1 MMTTWAEE
9 LCRPDIVH
17 LVGAFVPSCPSLDV
31 KSTTLVEALLSVN
44 ARQPCLRTGEERHQA
59 RLFAFLVKM
68 VLIRWRNIAI
78 YPERY
83 ARAMLQA
90 DFEQK
95 RTLIRLKSSIK
106 PYFLTRSFS
115 DGSTTTG
122 GTSQPGRSSDTAG
135 CTTSSSRRTIC
146 HDQSDVGN
154 DGDFE
159 LLDDRLPPAARI
171 VDLNF
176 LTDEPQTCRKE
187 FGVAL
192 ADNPTTT
199 PQKRDPYLL
208 RRPCKADQAELT
220 SVTLPKRRKLA
231 DEDYVEASLAEFAG
245 DEQNA
250 PINKEPLAI
259 EYMLGDKT
267 ATSVTAKD
275 GGLKRVHTA
284 CDAQHHPEMR
294 RTLTGTIDAAR
305 AALCGQPVRKTRKPK
320 RPVKYDR
327 STTVQRASWRERYR
341 ALKDKCSPQ
350 KVAQRCADARQRAG
364 LEWDE
369 VQLFGYGFHVA

>member
-1 MMTTWAEE
+1 MMTTLA
-9 LCRPDIVH
+9 
-17 LVGAFVPSCPSLDV
+17 GAFVPSCPSLLV
-31 KSTTLVEALLSVN
+31 KSTTLVEALLCVN

-59 RLFAFLVKM
+59 RLIAYLVKI
-68 VLIRWRNIAI
+68 VLSRWRNIAI

-83 ARAMLQA
+83 ALAMLQA
-90 DFEQK
+90 DSEQK
-95 RTLIRLKSSIK
+95 RTLTRLKSSIK
-106 PYFLTRSFS
+106 PYCLTRSFS
-115 DGSTTTG
+115 DGSTTTS

-135 CTTSSSRRTIC
+135 CTTSSSRRTIY
-146 HDQSDVGN
+146 HDQGDVAN

-159 LLDDRLPPAARI
+159 LLDDRLPPVARI

-176 LTDEPQTCRKE
+176 LTDDSQTCREE
-187 FGVAL
+187 FGMAL
-192 ADNPTTT
+192 ADNRTIAP
-199 PQKRDPYLL
+199 PKRDPYPL

-220 SVTLPKRRKLA
+220 SVTIPKRRKLA

-250 PINKEPLAI
+250 PINMEPLAI
-259 EYMLGDKT
+259 QYMLGDKN
-267 ATSVTAKD
+267 ATSVTAKY
-275 GGLKRVHTA
+275 GGLTRVHTA
-284 CDAQHHPEMR
+284 CDAQH
-294 RTLTGTIDAAR
+294 
-305 AALCGQPVRKTRKPK
+305 QPVRKTRKPK

-341 ALKDKCSPQ
+341 ALKEKCSPHE
-350 KVAQRCADARQRAG
+350 VAQRCADARQRAG